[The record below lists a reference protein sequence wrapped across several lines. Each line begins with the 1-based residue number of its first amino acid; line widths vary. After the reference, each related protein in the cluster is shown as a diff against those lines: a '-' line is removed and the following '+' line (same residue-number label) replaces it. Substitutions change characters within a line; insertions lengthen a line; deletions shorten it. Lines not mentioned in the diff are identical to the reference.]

1 MNYENLH
8 KLIDRYEENIYYL
21 NNKTNDEKFKWHAVQ
36 QFQDAWFAPES
47 QNMPFSEMFNRAQK
61 ASAVLVNNSTV
72 QPANGIVKLAEK
84 APEEVERLFREVLFA
99 DDDDDIDLRQ
109 DHMEEFL
116 DGMEVLLQ
124 QYYPAR
130 IHSSF
135 MQIQT
140 RRP

>member
-21 NNKTNDEKFKWHAVQ
+21 NNKTNDEKFKWHAIQ

-72 QPANGIVKLAEK
+72 KPANGIVKLAEK
-84 APEEVERLFREVLFA
+84 AYSVIQEQTMRLGIA
-99 DDDDDIDLRQ
+99 
-109 DHMEEFL
+109 
-116 DGMEVLLQ
+116 G
-124 QYYPAR
+124 
-130 IHSSF
+130 
-135 MQIQT
+135 
-140 RRP
+140 

>member
-21 NNKTNDEKFKWHAVQ
+21 NNETNDEKFKWHAVQ

-72 QPANGIVKLAEK
+72 QPANGIVKVP
-84 APEEVERLFREVLFA
+84 APPQSGSSTVAKRFTNA
-99 DDDDDIDLRQ
+99 
-109 DHMEEFL
+109 
-116 DGMEVLLQ
+116 GMVSDCSL
-124 QYYPAR
+124 P
-130 IHSSF
+130 S
-135 MQIQT
+135 T
-140 RRP
+140 